1 MQLILDTGPVV
12 REEDRL
18 DLLQVMPTYVSHGW
32 KVKRSFRELIPE
44 VEVEADGERDGG
56 WRIRWSLC
64 SLLNN
69 NCFMLKI
76 MNTRV

>member
-1 MQLILDTGPVV
+1 MLLYSWYSVSSCLIPPGCSAGAHELEQMQLILDTVPVL

-44 VEVEADGERDGG
+44 VEADGERDGG
-56 WRIRWSLC
+56 
-64 SLLNN
+64 
-69 NCFMLKI
+69 
-76 MNTRV
+76 